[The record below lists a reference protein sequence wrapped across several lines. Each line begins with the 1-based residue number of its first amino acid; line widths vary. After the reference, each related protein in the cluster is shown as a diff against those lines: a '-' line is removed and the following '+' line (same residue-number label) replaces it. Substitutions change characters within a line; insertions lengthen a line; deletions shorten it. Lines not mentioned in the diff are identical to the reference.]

1 MMEPIIQLRDVNK
14 SFGQEHVLRSLSLS
28 IQPNSVSVII
38 GRSGG
43 GKSVLLKHII
53 GLMRPDSGE
62 VIIDGQDISR
72 MKERSLAPIRRKFG
86 MLFQES
92 ALFDSMSVQDNV
104 AFPLLEH
111 SRESRSEIMRIVAD
125 NLASVGLKDMGHK
138 MPAELSGGMR
148 KRVGLARALALKP
161 KIVLFDEP
169 TSGLDPVMAA
179 TINELILRTRSEF
192 HATCVVISHDISAA
206 MSTGD
211 HLFMLFNGRII
222 AEGTPDDIRDWD
234 DPVVQQFIHGRAEGP
249 ISIV

>member
-222 AEGTPDDIRDWD
+222 AEGAPDDIRDWD